1 MEEKSKDKNK
11 EKGNHVN
18 VDSLILVTLVVVLG
32 VLVSVYFLTS
42 KKNTQTASKLNPLK
56 IQETP
61 SKEVTQATTPS
72 TVPVIPTKVIPPTPT
87 AKPIPHGT
95 TDFFVSVGKEVKGP
109 RMGKGTI
116 NPYDP
121 EIGGKQRLTIAVS
134 DTVPVTKV
142 VAILKTDK
150 KTSEPHALLPGT
162 GTSMSSNWTGEWTI
176 DDTYLYTYVLSIQAT
191 SASGTSTV
199 DVTLR

>member
-1 MEEKSKDKNK
+1 MDEKSKDKDK
-11 EKGNHVN
+11 SKTEKSSSIS
-18 VDSLILVTLVVVLG
+18 VDSIILISLLAVLG
-32 VLVSVYFLTS
+32 VLLGVYFFN
-42 KKNTQTASKLNPLK
+42 KKTPPSSNPLK

-61 SKEVTQATTPS
+61 QTSTPETGKPAATVPSKVITPTPS
-72 TVPVIPTKVIPPTPT
+72 P
-87 AKPIPHGT
+87 KPIPHGP

-121 EIGGKQRLTIAVS
+121 EMGGKQRLTIAVS

-142 VAILKTDK
+142 VAYIKTDK
-150 KTSEPHALLPGT
+150 KTSGPHQLLPGT
-162 GTSMSSNWTGEWTI
+162 GTSMSSNWTGEWTV
-176 DDTYLYTYVLSIQAT
+176 DDSYLYTYVLSIEAT
-191 SASGTSTV
+191 SASGTSRV

>member
-1 MEEKSKDKNK
+1 MEEKSK
-11 EKGNHVN
+11 EKTKQDNHVN
-18 VDSLILVTLVVVLG
+18 IDAAILFTLIVILG
-32 VLVSVYFLTS
+32 VLLSVYFFS
-42 KKNTQTASKLNPLK
+42 KKSSSGVKSNPLT

-61 SKEVTQATTPS
+61 STPTNNSQTTTPS
-72 TVPVIPTKVIPPTPT
+72 SVPSKMVTPTPSP
-87 AKPIPHGT
+87 KPIPHGT

-116 NPYDP
+116 SPYDP
-121 EIGGKQRLTIAVS
+121 EIGANQKLTIAVS

-142 VAILKTDK
+142 VATLKTDK
-150 KTSEPHALLPGT
+150 KTSEPHVLTLGT
-162 GTSMSSNWTGEWTI
+162 GTNLSGNWTGEWTM
-176 DDTYLYTYVLSIQAT
+176 DDSYLYTYVLSVQAT